1 MKYTLHHYFFGSI
14 LSILLVVA
22 AQDCGK
28 KATDENCFSER
39 KTIKTLASVE
49 GVIEKVGK
57 DMYVIFADGYNNQ
70 RYSPCNLQEIWKV
83 DGKKVLFSGKE
94 KEAYPNERWA
104 GLPFVISMI
113 QQN

>member
-1 MKYTLHHYFFGSI
+1 MQHPISHYFFNSI
-14 LSILLVVA
+14 LAFLLVVA

-28 KATDENCFSER
+28 KANEDNCFSER

-49 GVIEKVGK
+49 GVVEKVGK
-57 DMYVIFADGYNNQ
+57 DMYVIYADGYNNQ
-70 RYSPCNLQEIWKV
+70 RYSPCNLQDIWKV
-83 DGKKVLFSGKE
+83 DGKKVRFSGKE
-94 KEAYPNERWA
+94 KETYPNERWA